1 MAFTVNRK
9 LIVKL
14 KCLLLY
20 NYTCSIICG
29 GKKAINMADKTQKNK
44 TYSIVLIAVSAALIT
59 ICSWISITVGPVPF
73 TLQTMAIF
81 AVLMTIGGA
90 RGSVAVII
98 YLLLGLVGVPVFA
111 GFKGGPASFLGP
123 TGGFLV
129 GFAVASLV
137 WILLEKLL
145 RDKMSSSMVKRILYG
160 VINGVICE
168 AVMYTI
174 GVIWFMVVYGR
185 QTGPIGLGATLTMCV
200 IPFIIPDI
208 VKIAVAVVIG
218 ERAGKLIHK

>member
-1 MAFTVNRK
+1 
-9 LIVKL
+9 
-14 KCLLLY
+14 
-20 NYTCSIICG
+20 
-29 GKKAINMADKTQKNK
+29 MADKSQKNK
-44 TYSIVLIAVSAALIT
+44 TYNIVLIAVSAALIT
-59 ICSWISITVGPVPF
+59 ICSWISITIGPVPF
-73 TLQTMAIF
+73 TLQTMGIF

-137 WILLEKLL
+137 WILLEKIL
-145 RDKMSSSMVKRILYG
+145 RDKMSSSAVKRILYG
-160 VINGVICE
+160 VINAVICE
-168 AVMYTI
+168 VVMYTI
-174 GVIWFMVVYGR
+174 GVIWFMVVYGQ
-185 QTGPIGLGATLTMCV
+185 QTGPIGLGATLAMCV
-200 IPFIIPDI
+200 VPFIIPDI
-208 VKIAVAVVIG
+208 VKIAVAIVIG

>member
-1 MAFTVNRK
+1 
-9 LIVKL
+9 
-14 KCLLLY
+14 
-20 NYTCSIICG
+20 
-29 GKKAINMADKTQKNK
+29 MADKTQKNK
-44 TYSIVLIAVSAALIT
+44 TYNIVLIAVSAALIA
-59 ICSWISITVGPVPF
+59 ICSWISITIGPVPF

-90 RGSVAVII
+90 RGSVAVVI

-137 WILLEKLL
+137 WLLLERLL
-145 RDKMSSSMVKRILYG
+145 RDKMSSSAVKRILYG
-160 VINGVICE
+160 VINAVICE
-168 AVMYTI
+168 VVMYTI
-174 GVIWFMVVYGR
+174 GVIWFMVVYGQ
-185 QTGPIGLGATLTMCV
+185 QTGPVGLGATLTMCV
-200 IPFIIPDI
+200 VPFIIPDI
-208 VKIAVAVVIG
+208 VKIAVAIVIG

>member
-1 MAFTVNRK
+1 
-9 LIVKL
+9 
-14 KCLLLY
+14 
-20 NYTCSIICG
+20 
-29 GKKAINMADKTQKNK
+29 MADKTRKNK
-44 TYSIVLIAVSAALIT
+44 TYNIVLIAVSAALIT
-59 ICSWISITVGPVPF
+59 ICSWISITIGPVPF

-145 RDKMSSSMVKRILYG
+145 RDKMSSSAVKRILYG
-160 VINGVICE
+160 VINAVICE
-168 AVMYTI
+168 VVMYTI
-174 GVIWFMVVYGR
+174 GVIWYMVVYGQ
-185 QTGPIGLGATLTMCV
+185 QTGPVGLGATLTMCV
-200 IPFIIPDI
+200 LPFIIPDI
-208 VKIAVAVVIG
+208 VKIAVAIVIG

>member
-1 MAFTVNRK
+1 
-9 LIVKL
+9 
-14 KCLLLY
+14 
-20 NYTCSIICG
+20 
-29 GKKAINMADKTQKNK
+29 MADKTQKNK
-44 TYSIVLIAVSAALIT
+44 TYNIVLIAVSSALIA
-59 ICSWISITVGPVPF
+59 ICSWISITIGPVPF

-81 AVLMTIGGA
+81 AVLMTIGDA
-90 RGSVAVII
+90 RGSIAVVI

-145 RDKMSSSMVKRILYG
+145 RDKMSSSMVKRIVYG
-160 VINGVICE
+160 VINAVICE
-168 AVMYTI
+168 VVMYTI
-174 GVIWFMVVYGR
+174 GVIWFIVVYGQ
-185 QTGPIGLGATLTMCV
+185 QTGPIGLGAVLSMCV
-200 IPFIIPDI
+200 VPFIVPDI

>member
-1 MAFTVNRK
+1 
-9 LIVKL
+9 
-14 KCLLLY
+14 
-20 NYTCSIICG
+20 
-29 GKKAINMADKTQKNK
+29 MADKTQKNK
-44 TYSIVLIAVSAALIT
+44 TYNIVLIAVSAALIA
-59 ICSWISITVGPVPF
+59 ICSWISITIGPVPF

-137 WILLEKLL
+137 WLLLERLL
-145 RDKMSSSMVKRILYG
+145 RDKMSSSAVKRILYG
-160 VINGVICE
+160 VINAVICE
-168 AVMYTI
+168 VVMYTI
-174 GVIWFMVVYGR
+174 GVIWFMVVYG
-185 QTGPIGLGATLTMCV
+185 
-200 IPFIIPDI
+200 
-208 VKIAVAVVIG
+208 
-218 ERAGKLIHK
+218 

>member
-1 MAFTVNRK
+1 
-9 LIVKL
+9 
-14 KCLLLY
+14 
-20 NYTCSIICG
+20 
-29 GKKAINMADKTQKNK
+29 MADKTQKNK
-44 TYSIVLIAVSAALIT
+44 TYNIVLIAVSAALIT
-59 ICSWISITVGPVPF
+59 ICSWISITIGPVPF

-90 RGSVAVII
+90 RGSIAVVI
-98 YLLLGLVGVPVFA
+98 YLLLGLIGVPVFA

-145 RDKMSSSMVKRILYG
+145 RDKMSSSAVKRILYG
-160 VINGVICE
+160 VINAVICE
-168 AVMYTI
+168 VVMYTI
-174 GVIWFMVVYGR
+174 GVIWFMVVYGQ
-185 QTGPIGLGATLTMCV
+185 QTGPVGLGATLTMCV
-200 IPFIIPDI
+200 VPFIIPDI
-208 VKIAVAVVIG
+208 VKIAVAIVIG

>member
-1 MAFTVNRK
+1 
-9 LIVKL
+9 
-14 KCLLLY
+14 
-20 NYTCSIICG
+20 
-29 GKKAINMADKTQKNK
+29 MADKTQKNK
-44 TYSIVLIAVSAALIT
+44 TYNIVLIAVSAALIT
-59 ICSWISITVGPVPF
+59 ICSWISITIGPVPF

-90 RGSVAVII
+90 RGSIAVVI

-145 RDKMSSSMVKRILYG
+145 RDKMSSSAVKRILYG
-160 VINGVICE
+160 VINAVICE
-168 AVMYTI
+168 VIMYTI
-174 GVIWFMVVYGR
+174 GVIWFMVVYGQ
-185 QTGPIGLGATLTMCV
+185 QTGPVGLGATLTMCV
-200 IPFIIPDI
+200 VPFIIPDI
-208 VKIAVAVVIG
+208 VKIAVAIVIG

>member
-1 MAFTVNRK
+1 
-9 LIVKL
+9 
-14 KCLLLY
+14 
-20 NYTCSIICG
+20 
-29 GKKAINMADKTQKNK
+29 MADKTQKNK
-44 TYSIVLIAVSAALIT
+44 TYNIVLIAVSAALIT
-59 ICSWISITVGPVPF
+59 ICSWISITIGPVPF

-90 RGSVAVII
+90 RGSIAVVI

-145 RDKMSSSMVKRILYG
+145 RDKMSSSAVKRILYG
-160 VINGVICE
+160 VINAVICE
-168 AVMYTI
+168 VVMYTI
-174 GVIWFMVVYGR
+174 GVIWFMVVYGQ
-185 QTGPIGLGATLTMCV
+185 QTGPVGLGTTLTMCV
-200 IPFIIPDI
+200 VPFIIPDI
-208 VKIAVAVVIG
+208 VKIAVAIVIG

>member
-1 MAFTVNRK
+1 MT
-9 LIVKL
+9 
-14 KCLLLY
+14 
-20 NYTCSIICG
+20 
-29 GKKAINMADKTQKNK
+29 DKTQKNK
-44 TYSIVLIAVSAALIT
+44 TYNIVLIAVSAALIT
-59 ICSWISITVGPVPF
+59 ICSWISITIGPVPF

-90 RGSVAVII
+90 RGSIAVVI

-145 RDKMSSSMVKRILYG
+145 RDKMSSSAVKRILYG
-160 VINGVICE
+160 VINAVICE
-168 AVMYTI
+168 VVMYTI
-174 GVIWFMVVYGR
+174 GVIWFMVVYGQ
-185 QTGPIGLGATLTMCV
+185 QTGPVGLGATLTMCV
-200 IPFIIPDI
+200 VPFIIPDI
-208 VKIAVAVVIG
+208 VKIAVAIVIG
-218 ERAGKLIHK
+218 DRAGKLIHK

>member
-1 MAFTVNRK
+1 
-9 LIVKL
+9 
-14 KCLLLY
+14 
-20 NYTCSIICG
+20 
-29 GKKAINMADKTQKNK
+29 MADKTQKNK
-44 TYSIVLIAVSAALIT
+44 TYNIVLIAVSAALIT
-59 ICSWISITVGPVPF
+59 ICSWISITIGPVPF

-90 RGSVAVII
+90 RGSIAVVI

-145 RDKMSSSMVKRILYG
+145 RDKMSSSAVKRILYG
-160 VINGVICE
+160 VVNAVICE
-168 AVMYTI
+168 VVMYTI
-174 GVIWFMVVYGR
+174 GVIWFMVVYGQ
-185 QTGPIGLGATLTMCV
+185 QTGPVGLGATLTMCV
-200 IPFIIPDI
+200 VPFIIPDI
-208 VKIAVAVVIG
+208 VKIAVAIVIG

>member
-1 MAFTVNRK
+1 
-9 LIVKL
+9 
-14 KCLLLY
+14 
-20 NYTCSIICG
+20 
-29 GKKAINMADKTQKNK
+29 MADKTQKNK
-44 TYSIVLIAVSAALIT
+44 TYNIVLIAVSAALIT
-59 ICSWISITVGPVPF
+59 ICSWISITIGPVPF

-90 RGSVAVII
+90 RGSVAVVI

-145 RDKMSSSMVKRILYG
+145 RDKMSSSAVKRILYG
-160 VINGVICE
+160 VINAVICE
-168 AVMYTI
+168 VVMYTI
-174 GVIWFMVVYGR
+174 GVIWFMVVYGQ
-185 QTGPIGLGATLTMCV
+185 QTGPVGLGATLTMCV
-200 IPFIIPDI
+200 VPFIIPDI
-208 VKIAVAVVIG
+208 VKIAVAIVIG

>member
-1 MAFTVNRK
+1 
-9 LIVKL
+9 
-14 KCLLLY
+14 
-20 NYTCSIICG
+20 
-29 GKKAINMADKTQKNK
+29 MADKTQKNR
-44 TYSIVLIAVSAALIT
+44 TYNIVLIAVSAALIT
-59 ICSWISITVGPVPF
+59 ICSWISITIGPVPF

-90 RGSVAVII
+90 RGSIAVVI

-145 RDKMSSSMVKRILYG
+145 RDKMSSSAVKRILYG
-160 VINGVICE
+160 VINAVICE
-168 AVMYTI
+168 VVMYTI
-174 GVIWFMVVYGR
+174 GVIWFMVVYGQ
-185 QTGPIGLGATLTMCV
+185 QTGPVGLGATLTMCV
-200 IPFIIPDI
+200 VPFIIPDI
-208 VKIAVAVVIG
+208 VKIAVAIVIG